1 MDEYTVNVSSWE
13 EFKSRNLGQP
23 KAKAKKASKKVS
35 RRHHEHVSDPSKA
48 PAIDVIATFG
58 GPAKFAE
65 VALAC
70 PEVVAI
76 VSSELLAR
84 GLISTAFGRGIKT
97 KRAGDFYQSK
107 AWATVRYAALMKHGA
122 RCQCCGASA
131 ADGATMH
138 VDHIKPRSKFPDLAL
153 ELSNLQVLCEL
164 CNVAK
169 SNIDQTDWSAKL
181 PAESG
186 DYVEYMEE
194 EKRIV
199 RLIKAIA

>member
-1 MDEYTVNVSSWE
+1 MSDYTVNVMTWD
-13 EFKSRNLGQP
+13 EFNKRELEPSRQV
-23 KAKAKKASKKVS
+23 KTKF
-35 RRHHEHVSDPSKA
+35 RRVRTGHAPHVADPVKA
-48 PAIDVIATFG
+48 PAIDVISTFG
-58 GPAKFAE
+58 GAEKFAA

-76 VSSELLAR
+76 VSRELLAR

-199 RLIKAIA
+199 RLIKTIA